1 MAGKKFFFEADVLRR
16 FQTEH
21 EQLLKTQHT
30 ITENERET
38 EVQKLKNRD
47 NDNSER
53 KKLIREAV
61 KEQQERQT
69 EGGRR
74 LVPCL
79 QIKAGGQQQP

>member
-53 KKLIREAV
+53 KKH
-61 KEQQERQT
+61 
-69 EGGRR
+69 
-74 LVPCL
+74 
-79 QIKAGGQQQP
+79 